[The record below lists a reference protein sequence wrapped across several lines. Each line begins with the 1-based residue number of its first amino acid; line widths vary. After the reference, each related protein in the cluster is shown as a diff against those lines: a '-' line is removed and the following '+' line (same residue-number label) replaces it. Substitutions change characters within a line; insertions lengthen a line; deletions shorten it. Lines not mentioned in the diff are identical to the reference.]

1 MTETLGSLP
10 QDGSCEHERDA
21 MNEKAVR
28 YYDQASEREWK
39 RLERGWVEFHV
50 NLHFINAH
58 LEPASRVLDVGA
70 GPGRYAIEL
79 ARQGHRVYVGDLSP
93 EQVRLAREK
102 IEESGVSTCIEAVE
116 ILDVRDLGHLDDA
129 CFDAVLALGPFY
141 HLQAY
146 DERKQAAKEIA
157 RLLKPGGVVFAAFM
171 PRPAFMTAALLEP
184 ERWSPLDDP
193 EYLSLFLQ
201 SGIFDHAE
209 PGRFTGV
216 YCARVD
222 EIKPLFEAVGIQEIK
237 TVASEG
243 IASWLSGAPLDR
255 IRQLGAEAF
264 DQTLSLIVAVAEA
277 PSTLGM
283 SIHVLYVGRKV

>member
-1 MTETLGSLP
+1 
-10 QDGSCEHERDA
+10 

-28 YYDQASEREWK
+28 YYDQASEREWE
-39 RLERGWVEFHV
+39 RLEQGWVEFHI

-58 LEPASRVLDVGA
+58 LAPASRVLDVGA

-79 ARQGHRVYVGDLSP
+79 AKHGHRVYVGDLSP

-102 IEESGVSTCIEAVE
+102 IKESGVSAHIEAVQV
-116 ILDVRDLGHLDDA
+116 LDVRDLGHLSDA
-129 CFDAVLALGPFY
+129 SFDAVLALGPFY
-141 HLQAY
+141 HLQTY
-146 DERKQAAKEIA
+146 NERKQAAEEIA
-157 RLLKPGGVVFAAFM
+157 RLLKPGGVAFAAFI

-184 ERWSPLDDP
+184 DRWPPLDDP
-193 EYLSLFLQ
+193 EHLSSFFQ

-222 EIKPLFEAVGIQEIK
+222 EIKPLFEAVDIQEIK

-243 IASWLSGAPLDR
+243 ITSWLSGAPLDR
-255 IRQLGAEAF
+255 IRQFDAEAF
-264 DQTLSLIVAVAEA
+264 DQMLSLIVSAAED

-283 SIHVLYVGRKV
+283 SIHVLYIGRKVLAI

>member
-1 MTETLGSLP
+1 
-10 QDGSCEHERDA
+10 

-50 NLHFINAH
+50 NLHFINAY

-79 ARQGHRVYVGDLSP
+79 AKCGHQVYVGDLSP

-102 IEESGVSTCIEAVE
+102 ITESGLSTQVEVVE
-116 ILDVRDLGHLDDA
+116 ILDVRDLGHLDDTS
-129 CFDAVLALGPFY
+129 FDAVLALGPFY

-146 DERKQAAKEIA
+146 DERKQAAEEIA
-157 RLLKPGGVVFAAFM
+157 RVLKPGGVTFAAFM
-171 PRPAFMTAALLEP
+171 PRPMFMTVALLEP
-184 ERWSPLDDP
+184 ERWPPLDDP
-193 EYLSLFLQ
+193 EHLASFFQ

-216 YCARVD
+216 YCARVE

-243 IASWLSGAPLDR
+243 ITSWLSGAPLDR
-255 IRQLGAEAF
+255 IRQFDAEAF
-264 DQTLSLIVAVAEA
+264 DQMLSMIIAVAED

-283 SIHVLYVGRKV
+283 SIHVLYIGRRV

>member
-1 MTETLGSLP
+1 
-10 QDGSCEHERDA
+10 

-28 YYDQASEREWK
+28 YYDQASEREWN
-39 RLERGWVEFHV
+39 RLEQGWVEFHV

-58 LEPASRVLDVGA
+58 LAPASRVLDVGA

-79 ARQGHRVYVGDLSP
+79 AKQGHQVYVGDLSP

-102 IEESGVSTCIEAVE
+102 IEESGVSTRIEAVE
-116 ILDVRDLGHLDDA
+116 ILDVQDLGHLDDA

-157 RLLKPGGVVFAAFM
+157 RVLKPGGVVFAAFI
-171 PRPAFMTAALLEP
+171 PRPAFMTAAMLEP
-184 ERWSPLDDP
+184 ERWPPLNDL
-193 EYLSLFLQ
+193 EYLSSFLQ

-237 TVASEG
+237 MVASEG
-243 IASWLSGAPLDR
+243 ITSWLSGAPLDR
-255 IRQLGAEAF
+255 IRQLDAEAF
-264 DQTLSLIVAVAEA
+264 DQTLSLILSVAED

-283 SIHVLYVGRKV
+283 SIHVLYVGRKVR